1 MEIAMTRTT
10 LIAAVTASVLGS
22 LAMTATAEA
31 GGIRLGFGGPMAS
44 FVASPTHGG
53 GGNSYQTASNYGR
66 GGDHCAKKR
75 PSYSVASRPHSEPRV
90 VARSEPKPA
99 HRDKVQVASVQHE
112 TWKPKASTA
121 ATDAVIEKAA
131 DKAEVASD
139 TNSGGLTG
147 SKALAQTD
155 TAATTAAAADAAKSD
170 AVVVAETPDAMTEA
184 TPAPAVKAEEPAK
197 DVGCKKFIPSVGVT
211 IDVGC
216 DK

>member
-1 MEIAMTRTT
+1 MTRTT

-53 GGNSYQTASNYGR
+53 GGHNYQTASNYGR

-75 PSYSVASRPHSEPRV
+75 PSNSVASRPHSEPKV
-90 VARSEPKPA
+90 VARSEPKA
-99 HRDKVQVASVQHE
+99 VHRDKVQVASVQRE
-112 TWKPKASTA
+112 TSKPKVSA
-121 ATDAVIEKAA
+121 ATTDAVIEKAA
-131 DKAEVASD
+131 DKAEAASD
-139 TNSGGLTG
+139 IGSGGLTG

-155 TAATTAAAADAAKSD
+155 TAATNAAAADAFKTG
-170 AVVVAETPDAMTEA
+170 AVVVAETPEATTEA
-184 TPAPAVKAEEPAK
+184 TPALAVKADEPAKDVAK